1 MGDLET
7 NGKKTEWTWGTQT
20 FVVENAAIS
29 DGEDTC
35 AMLLDAPVVPL
46 LPKTL
51 QIPPP
56 GPNPPTFF
64 VADAGIKGAG
74 MFAAR
79 DIPAGAL
86 ILVDRPIAVVPSNV
100 DSPWKREAFDA
111 LLPRIS
117 DIERDRLLALANCKP
132 LSEFPLVEGIALT
145 NAFQISLPVPPT
157 ATPQEYGG
165 VFPDISRAN
174 HSCGLNIAVKWDPAS
189 FSASLYALR
198 PIRTGEEIFNQ
209 YIDVLAPRADRR
221 AQLARYGFTCMCA
234 HCDLPDAAAVARSDA
249 ARTEL
254 RDWRHL
260 HPRFLPWS
268 LDACRADDTIIVSN
282 RRALAL
288 IEQEGLYGMQVPFME
303 EIALSY
309 AVMGDEARFLRVGA
323 EGGRVVCG
331 AGPAARGRVCA
342 VDCGSEE
349 LQAVG
354 LAGEAEVDI
363 RPAEGPCRLRYLDS
377 VVAYRFKPL
386 FSSSIK
392 LC

>member
-7 NGKKTEWTWGTQT
+7 TREKTEWTWGTQT

-29 DGEDTC
+29 AGEDTC
-35 AMLLDAPVVPL
+35 AMLLDASVVPL
-46 LPKTL
+46 LPRTL
-51 QIPPP
+51 QSPPL
-56 GPNPPTFF
+56 GPNPPAFF
-64 VADAGIKGAG
+64 VADAGTKGAG

-86 ILVDRPIAVVPSNV
+86 ILVDRPVAVVPSNV
-100 DSPWKREAFDA
+100 ASPWKREAFDA
-111 LLPRIS
+111 LLPRLSQIS
-117 DIERDRLLALANCKP
+117 RGRLLALANCKP

-145 NAFQISLPVPPT
+145 NASQISLPVPPT

-174 HSCGLNIAVKWDPAS
+174 HSCGLDITVKWDLVS

-198 PIRTGEEIFNQ
+198 PIRAGEEIFNQ
-209 YIDVLAPRADRR
+209 YIDVLAPHADRR
-221 AQLARYGFTCMCA
+221 TQLARYGFTCMCV

-268 LDACRADDTIIVSN
+268 LDACRSDDTIIVSN

-309 AVMGDEARFLRVGA
+309 AVMGDESRFCEWAQKVVDLCVGQDPQRAA
-323 EGGRVVCG
+323 EF
-331 AGPAARGRVCA
+331 AGWIADPKSYKRWGWRAKQKLILDQQKDPA
-342 VDCGSEE
+342 D
-349 LQAVG
+349 L
-354 LAGEAEVDI
+354 DI
-363 RPAEGPCRLRYLDS
+363 
-377 VVAYRFKPL
+377 
-386 FSSSIK
+386 SIPW
-392 LC
+392 